1 MPRDIATR
9 DYRTLGVVLRR
20 TNFGEADRI
29 LNIITP
35 DGKISAIARGAR
47 KEKSRLA
54 GGIEM
59 FSLVD
64 LNIHQ
69 GKGDLGVVTGAKMVK
84 YYKNILKDFDRMELA
99 ATCLKRINAAAEY
112 TDNPDF
118 FTIIQQMLEGL
129 DSGVGLELAEAWFW
143 LSLAR
148 ARGEEMNLYRDANG
162 QKLDVEMRYDWSGSD
177 GAFAGRDGGEYGANE
192 IKLMRLMSSAT
203 LDVVRR
209 VRVDSDLVGR
219 ILGLARIAGKV

>member
-1 MPRDIATR
+1 MSRDIATR

-20 TNFGEADRI
+20 TKFGEADRI

-35 DGKISAIARGAR
+35 EGKISAIAKGAR

-84 YYKNILKDFDRMELA
+84 YYKNILKDFDRMGLA
-99 ATCLKRINAAAEY
+99 AISLKRVNAAAEY

-118 FTIIQQMLEGL
+118 FVIIQQMLEGL

-143 LSLAR
+143 LNLAR
-148 ARGEEMNLYRDANG
+148 ARGEEVNLYRDASG
-162 QKLDVEMRYDWSGSD
+162 EKLDAEKQYDWGVQD
-177 GAFAGRDGGEYGANE
+177 GAFISRDCGEYGVNE
-192 IKLMRLMSSAT
+192 IKLMRLMPNAT

-209 VRVDSDLVGR
+209 VRVDQDLVER
-219 ILGLARIAGKV
+219 ILRLARVAGKV

>member
-1 MPRDIATR
+1 MSRDIATR

-35 DGKISAIARGAR
+35 DGKISAIAKGAR

-84 YYKNILKDFDRMELA
+84 YYKNILKDFDRMGLA
-99 ATCLKRINAAAEY
+99 AISLKRVNAAAEY

-118 FTIIQQMLEGL
+118 FVIIQQMLEGL

-143 LSLAR
+143 LNLAR
-148 ARGEEMNLYRDANG
+148 ARGEEVNLYRDASG
-162 QKLDVEMRYDWSGSD
+162 EKLDVGKQYDWGVQD
-177 GAFAGRDGGEYGANE
+177 GAFISRDGGEYGVNE
-192 IKLMRLMSSAT
+192 IKLMRLMSNAT

-209 VRVDSDLVGR
+209 VRVDQDLVER
-219 ILGLARIAGKV
+219 ILRLARVAGKV